1 MNKIMCL
8 LASITLI
15 LSVAVANA
23 TVINYNDSND
33 ENSSNDGKPKGGDS
47 NKGGDSHE
55 GNDSHKD
62 DSHKDDEHKDDEHKD
77 DKHKDDKHKDDEH
90 KDVDDLVSCTSSKG
104 CGLEFEDIKSEDH
117 CHESSP
123 SLCQTN
129 HVSNPSSVPEPST
142 YALFG
147 VGAAGL
153 IWFARRQVKLKN
165 RKEIHSGS
173 NRIRA

>member
-62 DSHKDDEHKDDEHKD
+62 DS
-77 DKHKDDKHKDDEH
+77 HKDDEH

-173 NRIRA
+173 NRISVVV

>member
-1 MNKIMCL
+1 M
-8 LASITLI
+8 T
-15 LSVAVANA
+15 
-23 TVINYNDSND
+23 TT
-33 ENSSNDGKPKGGDS
+33 
-47 NKGGDSHE
+47 
-55 GNDSHKD
+55 
-62 DSHKDDEHKDDEHKD
+62 D

>member
-1 MNKIMCL
+1 
-8 LASITLI
+8 
-15 LSVAVANA
+15 
-23 TVINYNDSND
+23 
-33 ENSSNDGKPKGGDS
+33 
-47 NKGGDSHE
+47 
-55 GNDSHKD
+55 
-62 DSHKDDEHKDDEHKD
+62 
-77 DKHKDDKHKDDEH
+77 
-90 KDVDDLVSCTSSKG
+90 VDDLVSCTSSKG

-173 NRIRA
+173 NRISVVV

>member
-1 MNKIMCL
+1 MCL

-62 DSHKDDEHKDDEHKD
+62 DSHKDD
-77 DKHKDDKHKDDEH
+77 KHKDDKHKDCSGLMKTD
-90 KDVDDLVSCTSSKG
+90 TSI
-104 CGLEFEDIKSEDH
+104 GL
-117 CHESSP
+117 
-123 SLCQTN
+123 
-129 HVSNPSSVPEPST
+129 
-142 YALFG
+142 LFT
-147 VGAAGL
+147 
-153 IWFARRQVKLKN
+153 
-165 RKEIHSGS
+165 
-173 NRIRA
+173 